1 MVRPAAAILL
11 PNKENVRMKIR
22 CKTSCF
28 QSSRLRR
35 FDEGKLY
42 DLDQK
47 DMKQLH
53 DDDIAKYFTTE
64 DGKDLV
70 KAPSTSTTTTAKKD
84 K

>member
-1 MVRPAAAILL
+1 AILL

-35 FDEGKLY
+35 FDEGKVY
-42 DLDQK
+42 DIDQK

-70 KAPSTSTTTTAKKD
+70 MKATTSTATTTAKKD

>member
-1 MVRPAAAILL
+1 
-11 PNKENVRMKIR
+11 MKIR

-35 FDEGKLY
+35 FDEGKVY

-53 DDDIAKYFTTE
+53 DDDIAKHFTTE

-70 KAPSTSTTTTAKKD
+70 MKAQSPSATTTAKKD